1 MADTL
6 QEEQRSPY
14 SPIPTGLTQATG
26 LIIAPQTVQERLRH
40 FPEEVY
46 DTSPSTH
53 LYRFMAAL
61 VGDAGAG
68 QLKKRL
74 LMARLASTVHGTHF
88 YDLDRFFGALLNFN
102 RSVSELLEADPY
114 LEPHDGQEWLQMAM
128 KDASFRSRA
137 EQFARAVQ
145 FGPTAIGMELIA
157 EAMLNIDVE
166 IFESY
171 EEADIPYRSWGQVEG
186 LGTYGDLEAF
196 RYGQLEVLN

>member
-1 MADTL
+1 MADSL

-14 SPIPTGLTQATG
+14 SPIPSGATETTGV
-26 LIIAPQTVQERLRH
+26 IIPPQTVQERLRH

-46 DTSPSTH
+46 DISPSTH
-53 LYRFMAAL
+53 LYRFVAAM

-102 RSVSELLEADPY
+102 RSVSELLPVDPY
-114 LEPHDGQEWLQMAM
+114 LEPLDGQEWLDIAIR
-128 KDASFRSRA
+128 DASFRSRA

-145 FGPTAIGMELIA
+145 FGPTAIGMELLA

-166 IFESY
+166 IYESFEQ
-171 EEADIPYRSWGQVEG
+171 ADVPYRSYGQVEG
-186 LGTYGDLEAF
+186 LGTYGDLEAY
-196 RYGQLEVLN
+196 RYGQLEVLG